1 MDGINKSLQNM
12 NKYRQIRDSNERLK
26 ASQNPSGRYTPY
38 QEVEEATGQPADK
51 TKSYYYNANT
61 GKFEQQDFAP
71 DTSPTYKTTK
81 GENDLYVNREVEY
94 PDGRYEYNQILTPKG
109 EAVETRA
116 EERLPK
122 LFEKDEKG
130 KYKIDRPAINA
141 VRNKALN
148 VLSNDNST
156 NFLDLISAEKNN
168 PYKAAKGD
176 ANYNFDLTAGNVKS
190 IIPILN
196 NIQYDKST
204 GELTFVP
211 NERQETKSLRAFSSL
226 YNVAQTNT
234 AEKGFVK
241 NIMTNNY
248 KEMDTDTRQIIGR
261 LAADGG
267 GGDSYQKYVLK
278 STKDGFKFVINDQIP
293 ALVKYIKED
302 VRSAGDLKTLNS
314 AVKAHQDVILEN
326 NPALFERVKKDASVT
341 GKEALRKFGAAY
353 RASN

>member
-12 NKYRQIRDSNERLK
+12 NKYRQIRDYNERLK
-26 ASQNPSGRYTPY
+26 ASQNPSGGYSSP
-38 QEVEEATGQPADK
+38 QAVEKATGQTADK
-51 TKSYYYNANT
+51 TKSYYYNSKT
-61 GKFEQQDFAP
+61 GKYEQQDFAP

-81 GENDLYVNREVEY
+81 GENDLYVNREVEH

-141 VRNKALN
+141 VRNRALN

-211 NERQETKSLRAFSSL
+211 NEKQETRSLRAFSSL

-234 AEKGFVK
+234 AEKGFIK
-241 NIMTNNY
+241 NIVNKNRAEIQ
-248 KEMDTDTRQIIGR
+248 KGPNSRQLNI
-261 LAADGG
+261 LAEE
-267 GGDSYQKYVLK
+267 GGDAYQKYVLK
-278 STKDGFKFVINDQIP
+278 STEDGFKFVINDQIP

-302 VRSAGDLKTLNS
+302 TKTSGELRALNS

-326 NPALFERVKKDASVT
+326 NPALFERVRKDASATKNNEVLKSL
-341 GKEALRKFGAAY
+341 GQAY
-353 RASN
+353 RQAN